1 MDKKIKFEF
10 SIEDVVIIRNSL
22 GMMMHDEVEQIIDY
36 IEDVMLNDF
45 QATYQ
50 AEKAEKLKQTSP
62 PHGLRKDG
70 TPAKKRGRPSKTAG
84 KK

>member
-10 SIEDVVIIRNSL
+10 SAEDMLIIRNAL
-22 GMMMHDEVEQIIDY
+22 GMMMHDEVWEIVDY
-36 IEDVMLNDF
+36 IEEVMLNDF

-50 AEKAEKLKQTSP
+50 AEKLKQKP
-62 PHGLRKDG
+62 PTNGLRKDG
-70 TPAKKRGRPSKTAG
+70 TPAKKRGRPSKAQA